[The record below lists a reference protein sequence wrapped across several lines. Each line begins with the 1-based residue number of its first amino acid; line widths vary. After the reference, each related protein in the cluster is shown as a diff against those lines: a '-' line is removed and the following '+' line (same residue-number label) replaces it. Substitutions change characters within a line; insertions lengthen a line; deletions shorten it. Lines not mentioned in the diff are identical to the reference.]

1 MSGDWSGTP
10 PRGGETLDTGL
21 EARGDS
27 APSVAPAAAQD
38 PTRPVGRPAP
48 EYGEYAPEGWVNPVL
63 VEQERREREAAAREA
78 AQGAAGVAA
87 GAGDRRT
94 DAGRQTGT
102 PPPGRTEDGSQTQAR
117 RFGASPGDVLATLLL
132 LALGLTTVLQQVTG
146 IGRLSSQVA
155 QEIADRYT
163 ELTDPGALVPATV
176 VAAIVG
182 VFLLVGAAWWSIV
195 RLRRAKRAF
204 WVPLLA
210 GAVAGVVSTAAYVV
224 VIMQDP
230 AFMAWM
236 AAHAG

>member
-10 PRGGETLDTGL
+10 PRGGETLATGL
-21 EARGDS
+21 EARGDA
-27 APSVAPAAAQD
+27 APSAA
-38 PTRPVGRPAP
+38 PVGRPAP

-78 AQGAAGVAA
+78 AQAGNRGTGPA
-87 GAGDRRT
+87 RP
-94 DAGRQTGT
+94 TGT
-102 PPPGRTEDGSQTQAR
+102 EPPGRSATGSQAQAR
-117 RFGASPGDVLATLLL
+117 RFGASPGDALATLLL

-163 ELTDPGALVPATV
+163 ELTNPGALVPATV

-210 GAVAGVVSTAAYVV
+210 GAVAGIVSTAAYVV

-230 AFMAWM
+230 AFSAWM
-236 AAHAG
+236 AAHTG